1 LAATGVGPLIAAR
14 YGFARRMPPKRVPF
28 KSGALNTTSAK
39 LPDIDCAAT
48 ARSDNI
54 FEVVSLSQS
63 PLGLPQLAVFYA
75 EGQDAIHRQIV
86 RPDDHGRSRGG
97 IQSMTFLRDGSH

>member
-1 LAATGVGPLIAAR
+1 
-14 YGFARRMPPKRVPF
+14 MPPRRVPF
-28 KSGALNTTSAK
+28 KSGALTATSAK

-63 PLGLPQLAVFYA
+63 SLGLPQLAVFYT
-75 EGQDAIHRQIV
+75 EGQDAIHCQIV
-86 RPDDHGRSRGG
+86 RPDDHGKSRDG
-97 IQSMTFLRDGSH
+97 IQSMTFMRDGSH